1 MYQIKAIAPTH
12 HTLNELRKFGMEIIP
27 LGNGSYKAT
36 KLFTTLEDAKEHL
49 EDRLIFQFI
58 NSSMLSED
66 YEERL
71 NEIKQNNRL
80 SFGNITA
87 EIIELEEEE
96 GSF

>member
-27 LGNGSYKAT
+27 LGNGSHQST
-36 KLFTTLEDAKEHL
+36 KLFTNLIDAQ
-49 EDRLIFQFI
+49 RY
-58 NSSMLSED
+58 LSERLLIHWQNSNMVLND
-66 YEERL
+66 YENWL
-71 NEIKQNNRL
+71 IEITQNNRL

-87 EIIELEEEE
+87 EIIEPEEEE

>member
-27 LGNGSYKAT
+27 LGNGSYQST
-36 KLFTTLEDAKEHL
+36 KLFTTLIDAQ
-49 EDRLIFQFI
+49 RY
-58 NSSMLSED
+58 LSERLLIHWQNSNMVLND
-66 YEERL
+66 YENWL
-71 NEIKQNNRL
+71 IEITQNNRL